1 MIAVSAGSEDRPG
14 PQKSVS
20 NAGARD
26 PGHRVCAVYLIGT
39 PRDPAGG
46 ADRGDVRDH
55 GADRVGG
62 AVSNARMKYS
72 CASWTSSTARA
83 GSMRHDARLS
93 GSWVGIG

>member
-20 NAGARD
+20 NARCSGSWS
-26 PGHRVCAVYLIGT
+26 PGCAVYMIGT
-39 PRDPAGG
+39 PATRQA
-46 ADRGDVRDH
+46 VRIASTFAIMVRI
-55 GADRVGG
+55 GS
-62 AVSNARMKYS
+62 AVRSNARMKYS